1 MNLDIKTT
9 QEIADELSQ
18 RLADVSAGI
27 SPPINRVD
35 SWLMAIANAAL
46 SGSPIVGRGIEVSN
60 KRRNAQAQA
69 AREAS
74 IKNWK
79 NTAETRYFDKTI
91 AVTNKIRELTNRE
104 LEEFIAKVRDIKH
117 IQKNMPEAVRLLQN
131 RELPTS
137 PLERAAVVE
146 IAIQYF

>member
-1 MNLDIKTT
+1 M
-9 QEIADELSQ
+9 
-18 RLADVSAGI
+18 
-27 SPPINRVD
+27 
-35 SWLMAIANAAL
+35 
-46 SGSPIVGRGIEVSN
+46 SN

-69 AREAS
+69 ARVAS